1 MLLRNT
7 DICKY
12 DIMIELKYIKKKD
25 YELNNGLL
33 DIKKRDA
40 IEQLNNYSMDDR
52 LDVTNLKR
60 YVVIFVGNDLKLLER
75 V

>member
-1 MLLRNT
+1 
-7 DICKY
+7 
-12 DIMIELKYIKKKD
+12 MIELKYIKKKD